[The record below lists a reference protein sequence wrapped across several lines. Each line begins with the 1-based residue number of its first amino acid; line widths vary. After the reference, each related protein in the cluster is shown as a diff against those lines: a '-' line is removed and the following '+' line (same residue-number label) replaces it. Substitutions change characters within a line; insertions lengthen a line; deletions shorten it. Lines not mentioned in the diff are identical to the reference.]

1 MTPNESMAY
10 YLSRRKGLG
19 SKKGLHYGVKAK
31 DFRDR
36 ESNSF
41 EKTRQGQ
48 MVRGVGFGAQSGT
61 NVLVLQEQESM
72 INS

>member
-1 MTPNESMAY
+1 MTTNESIAY
-10 YLSRRKGLG
+10 YLSRGKGLG

-36 ESNSF
+36 ESNSI

-61 NVLVLQEQESM
+61 NVIVEEQVVM
-72 INS
+72 IH